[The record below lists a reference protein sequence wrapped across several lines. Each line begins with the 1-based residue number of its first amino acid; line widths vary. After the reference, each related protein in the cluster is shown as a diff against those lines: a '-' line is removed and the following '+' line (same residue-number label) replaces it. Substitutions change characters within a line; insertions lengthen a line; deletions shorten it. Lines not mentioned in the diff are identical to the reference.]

1 MALAAAL
8 FVWNAF
14 GVRDRILG
22 TRHFPAIQSLAVL
35 PLTNLTG
42 DPNQEYFS
50 DGMTDAL
57 ITNLAQISSLKVISR
72 TSSMSFKK
80 TDRPLPEIARTLSV
94 DAIVE
99 GTVQRSADRVRVT
112 VQLIHGPSD
121 RHLWANSYERDLRDV
136 LALEE
141 ELARAIVS
149 EIKIKVTPREQDWLA
164 AKHVPNPEAYDAYLK
179 GLALSRNHG
188 DASTRLSV
196 DYFNRAIQI
205 DPQWPAPYAQMA
217 RSYHWIGSSGYP
229 EFYQK
234 SKAAALDAIR
244 LDDGLAEAHAAL
256 AFVLHN
262 LDWNW
267 PEAEREY
274 KRALELN
281 PNYSEAHHG
290 YAALLAAAGR
300 SAEAVA
306 EIRRAQELD
315 PVLTALQANVGVI
328 YSCVGRHDEAIEQL
342 RNTTKLNPEN
352 SYAWSELGMAYLR
365 KGMYPEAIANME
377 KAVSLGKADPADELL
392 YVASLAYGFAA
403 GGRKKEAA
411 KMLHELERHEANG
424 KSVAAGWD
432 GGLYPIYFALGQKEQ
447 AFAWLERAYQQRSDS
462 LLYLRCWPEFD
473 SQRSDP
479 RFADL
484 VRRVGIPQ

>member
-1 MALAAAL
+1 
-8 FVWNAF
+8 
-14 GVRDRILG
+14 
-22 TRHFPAIQSLAVL
+22 
-35 PLTNLTG
+35 
-42 DPNQEYFS
+42 
-50 DGMTDAL
+50 
-57 ITNLAQISSLKVISR
+57 
-72 TSSMSFKK
+72 
-80 TDRPLPEIARTLSV
+80 
-94 DAIVE
+94 
-99 GTVQRSADRVRVT
+99 
-112 VQLIHGPSD
+112 
-121 RHLWANSYERDLRDV
+121 
-136 LALEE
+136 
-141 ELARAIVS
+141 
-149 EIKIKVTPREQDWLA
+149 
-164 AKHVPNPEAYDAYLK
+164 
-179 GLALSRNHG
+179 
-188 DASTRLSV
+188 
-196 DYFNRAIQI
+196 
-205 DPQWPAPYAQMA
+205 
-217 RSYHWIGSSGYP
+217 SSGYP

-377 KAVSLGKADPADELL
+377 KAVSLGKA
-392 YVASLAYGFAA
+392 
-403 GGRKKEAA
+403 
-411 KMLHELERHEANG
+411 
-424 KSVAAGWD
+424 
-432 GGLYPIYFALGQKEQ
+432 
-447 AFAWLERAYQQRSDS
+447 
-462 LLYLRCWPEFD
+462 
-473 SQRSDP
+473 
-479 RFADL
+479 
-484 VRRVGIPQ
+484 